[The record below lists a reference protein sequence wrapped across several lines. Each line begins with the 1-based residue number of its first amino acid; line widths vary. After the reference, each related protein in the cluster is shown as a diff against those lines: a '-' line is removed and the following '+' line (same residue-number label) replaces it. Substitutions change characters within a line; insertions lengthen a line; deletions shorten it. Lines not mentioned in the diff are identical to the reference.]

1 MSFFQ
6 VDDQLQ
12 VNAKPRALVERALL
26 GDLAGVAAM
35 GLWTMAGSLAQA
47 QMSDGLVKHTDC
59 VRILLNPTIA
69 SQLADL
75 LVDVGLWHAAGHGCE
90 RCGPVPVDHYRFH
103 DWGEWYEP
111 AEATKVKRR
120 KGKELKD
127 RQLVEQ
133 VWARDA
139 VDHARSVGACRYCA
153 KLVRR
158 KDTRS
163 GQDQPTLDHV
173 DPTKAVGVRNVV
185 LACKACNQRKGARTP
200 EQAGMVLLDPPHR
213 RRGDADGGDGP
224 VSPAPADAEMAA
236 PSPATRG
243 HEQADA
249 GEVVGSPDR
258 TDAGPATASPALADS
273 EDVEPDHV
281 RPRADHRGPAP
292 GPARQEARESA
303 AAVDPPDP
311 PGAGPRADQVQT
323 TVEPAVLGR
332 ARDRARAGQ
341 GQGGDGL
348 PPGLVQ
354 GQPRRRR
361 RRGRGSARHQP
372 GREGLD
378 AGEPPPGVVA
388 PARWG
393 SPWHGWTGPPSDV
406 TETTCETHGL
416 EQPCWKCERETR

>member
-59 VRILLNPTIA
+59 VRILLNPAIA

-75 LVDVGLWHAAGHGCE
+75 LVDAGLWHAAGHGCE

-103 DWGEWYEP
+103 DWSEWYEP

-120 KGKELKD
+120 KGRELKD

-213 RRGDADGGDGP
+213 RRGDAAGGGGS
-224 VSPAPADAEMAA
+224 VSPGSADAEMAT
-236 PSPATRG
+236 PSPATSGR
-243 HEQADA
+243 EQSDA
-249 GEVVGSPDR
+249 REVVGSPGSA
-258 TDAGPATASPALADS
+258 DAGPTTDSPALAGG
-273 EDVEPDHV
+273 EAVELDHV

-292 GPARQEARESA
+292 GPDVGEPQDSA
-303 AAVDPPDP
+303 VPAEPHAPPEP
-311 PGAGPRADQVQT
+311 VPRADHVQT
-323 TVEPAVLGR
+323 TVQPAVLGR

-348 PPGLVQ
+348 PPGSAQ

-361 RRGRGSARHQP
+361 RRGRGSARP
-372 GREGLD
+372 AVGLD
-378 AGEPPPGVVA
+378 AGEPPAGVVA
-388 PARWG
+388 PGRWG
-393 SPWHGWTGPPSDV
+393 SPWYGWTGPPSDV

-416 EQPCWKCERETR
+416 EQPCWKCERESQ